1 MKKRILAG
9 ILAVSMVSAL
19 LTGCGKGASQG
30 SSAEPAAEAAE
41 AAEETAEDSAA
52 QETPAQEAEAG
63 AAEADAAQGTAAQTE
78 RAKANE
84 IVIGIPQDLDQSLDP
99 HYAVAAGT
107 KEVMFNVFE
116 GLVKYDPN
124 GDTIPAVASD
134 VEISEDGLVY
144 TFTLRDGVKFHNGD
158 PVDLDDVI
166 YSVQRCKDDPN
177 VNPQTSKGLACI
189 ASLEKDGDNKL
200 VMTLSEPNT
209 ELMSLL
215 TLAIIPAD
223 YDKQDTAP
231 IGTGPYKFISR
242 TAQESVELERF
253 EDYWGTPANIGKV
266 TYKIN
271 ESAEGLIMGLE
282 SGALD
287 LVSHLTSTQTAELNK
302 DDFNIEQ
309 GTMNLVQALYLNNAR
324 APFDNELVRQALCYA
339 VDRQNI
345 LDMAFDGYGFPIGS
359 NVFPAFTKY
368 FDETLT
374 DYYTLETP
382 EAGIAKAKELL
393 AEAGYP
399 NGFDMVITVPSNYQP
414 HCDTGEVIAEQLK
427 EVGINA
433 TLNKV
438 DWNKWLEDTYS
449 GRDFEA
455 TVIGL
460 TADPLTARSLLER
473 FTSDADNNFIN
484 YNNADYDDLFAQA
497 VKCYDDAEQVKIYK
511 EMEKNLTEHAAT
523 SVYIQ
528 DMADL
533 IAVRKGLTGLTF
545 YPLYVLD
552 VSTLKWQ

>member
-1 MKKRILAG
+1 MKKKLLAG
-9 ILAVSMVSAL
+9 ILAVSMVGAL
-19 LTGCGKGASQG
+19 LTGCGG
-30 SSAEPAAEAAE
+30 SSSQSSSAAPAAGTEEAAE
-41 AAEETAEDSAA
+41 DEAAAEETVE
-52 QETPAQEAEAG
+52 
-63 AAEADAAQGTAAQTE
+63 QTE

-84 IVIGIPQDLDQSLDP
+84 LVVGIAQDLDQSLDP

-116 GLVKYDPN
+116 GLVKYDAN

-134 VEISEDGLVY
+134 VEISEDGLTY

-166 YSVQRCKDDPN
+166 YSIQRCKDDPN
-177 VNPQTSKGLACI
+177 VNPQTSTGLACV
-189 ASLEKDGDNKL
+189 ANLEKDGDSKL

-215 TLAIIPAD
+215 TLAILPAD

-231 IGTGPYKFISR
+231 VGTGPYKFVSR
-242 TAQESVELERF
+242 TAQESVVLERF
-253 EDYWGTPANIGKV
+253 DEYWGTPANIAKV

-302 DDFNIEQ
+302 DNFNIEQ
-309 GTMNLVQALYLNNAR
+309 GTMNLVQALYLNNA
-324 APFDNELVRQALCYA
+324 AEPLNNEQVRQALCYA
-339 VDRQNI
+339 VDKQNV
-345 LDMAFDGYGFPIGS
+345 LDMAFDGFGFPIGS

-368 FDETLT
+368 FDESLT
-374 DYYTLETP
+374 DYYVTDTE
-382 EAGIAKAKELL
+382 KAKELL
-393 AEAGYP
+393 KKAGYP
-399 NGFDMVITVPSNYQP
+399 NGFDLEITVPSNYQP
-414 HCDTGEVIAEQLK
+414 HVDTAEVIAEQLK
-427 EVGINA
+427 EIGVNA
-433 TLNKV
+433 TLKPV
-438 DWNKWLEDTYS
+438 EWNTWLEETYS
-449 GRDFEA
+449 GRNFQA

-473 FTSDADNNFIN
+473 FTSSANNNFIN
-484 YNNADYDDLFAQA
+484 YNNADYDALFEKAIT
-497 VKCYDDAEQVKIYK
+497 CYDDAEQTQIYK
-511 EMEKNLTEHAAT
+511 EMEKNLTEHAA

>member
-9 ILAVSMVSAL
+9 ILAVSLVGAL
-19 LTGCGKGASQG
+19 FTGCGKGASQSG
-30 SSAEPAAEAAE
+30 SSS
-41 AAEETAEDSAA
+41 SAA
-52 QETPAQEAEAG
+52 PAEGTEQTADGAGQAASETVEQ
-63 AAEADAAQGTAAQTE
+63 TA

-84 IVIGIPQDLDQSLDP
+84 VVIGIAQDLDQSLDP
-99 HYAVAAGT
+99 HYTVAAGT

-116 GLVKYDPN
+116 GLVKYDSN

-134 VEISEDGLVY
+134 VAISDDGLVY

-158 PVDLDDVI
+158 TVDLDDVI
-166 YSVQRCKDDPN
+166 YSVTRCKEDPN

-215 TLAIIPAD
+215 TLAILPAD

-231 IGTGPYKFISR
+231 VGTGPYKFISR
-242 TAQESVELERF
+242 TAQESVELEKF
-253 EDYWGTPANIGKV
+253 GDYWGTPGNIDKV

-271 ESAEGLIMGLE
+271 ESAEGLIMGLQ

-287 LVSHLTSTQTAELNK
+287 LVSHLTITQTQELGT

-309 GTMNLVQALYLNNAR
+309 V
-324 APFDNELVRQALCYA
+324 
-339 VDRQNI
+339 
-345 LDMAFDGYGFPIGS
+345 PIGS

-368 FDETLT
+368 FDESLT
-374 DYYTLETP
+374 DYYDHNP
-382 EAGIAKAKELL
+382 DKAKELL
-393 AEAGYP
+393 TQAGYP
-399 NGFDMVITVPSNYQP
+399 DGFDLVITVPANYQP

-433 TLNKV
+433 TLDKV
-438 DWNKWLEDTYS
+438 EWNTWLEKTYS
-449 GRDFEA
+449 GRDFQA

-473 FTSDADNNFIN
+473 FTSTANNNFIN
-484 YNNADYDDLFAQA
+484 YNNADYDALFEQA
-497 VKCYDDAEQVKIYK
+497 VKCYDDQEQVKIYK
-511 EMEKNLTEHAAT
+511 EMEKNLTEHAAN
-523 SVYIQ
+523 VYIQ

>member
-9 ILAVSMVSAL
+9 ILAVSVVGAL
-19 LTGCGKGASQG
+19 LTGCGGGNSQG
-30 SSAEPAAEAAE
+30 SSAPAAGTEAGAE
-41 AAEETAEDSAA
+41 AGDASEGGAAGAEGGAA
-52 QETPAQEAEAG
+52 GDAGAADAGAG
-63 AAEADAAQGTAAQTE
+63 AAEQTE

-84 IVIGIPQDLDQSLDP
+84 IVIGIAQDLDQSLDP
-99 HYAVAAGT
+99 HYTVAAGT

-116 GLVKYDPN
+116 GLVKYDAN
-124 GDTIPAVASD
+124 GDTIPAVASEVAVSD
-134 VEISEDGLVY
+134 DGLVY
-144 TFTLRDGVKFHNGD
+144 TFTLRDGVKFHNGNA
-158 PVDLDDVI
+158 VTLDDVI
-166 YSVQRCKDDPN
+166 YSIQRCKDDPN
-177 VNPQTSKGLACI
+177 VNPQTSTGLACI

-231 IGTGPYKFISR
+231 IGTGPYKFVSR

-253 EDYWGTPANIGKV
+253 EEYWGTPGNIDKV

-287 LVSHLTSTQTAELNK
+287 LVSHLTSTQTSELSK
-302 DDFNIEQ
+302 DNFNIEQ
-309 GTMNLVQALYLNNAR
+309 GTMNLVQALYLNNAK

-339 VDRQNI
+339 VDRQGI
-345 LDMAFDGYGFPIGS
+345 LDMAFDGFGFPIGS

-368 FDETLT
+368 FDESLT
-374 DYYTLETP
+374 NYYET
-382 EAGIAKAKELL
+382 EDGVAKAKELL
-393 AEAGYP
+393 TEAGYP
-399 NGFDMVITVPSNYQP
+399 NGFDMTITVPSNYQP
-414 HCDTGEVIAEQLK
+414 HCDTAEVIAEQLK

-433 TLNKV
+433 TLKPV
-438 DWNKWLEDTYS
+438 EWNTWLEDTYT
-449 GRDFEA
+449 GRNFEA

-473 FTSDADNNFIN
+473 FKSDADNNFIN
-484 YNNADYDDLFAQA
+484 YNNADYDALFEQA

-511 EMEKNLTEHAAT
+511 EMEKNLTEHAA

-533 IAVRKGLTGLTF
+533 IAVRKGLSGLTF

-552 VSTLKWQ
+552 VSTLKWE

>member
-9 ILAVSMVSAL
+9 ILAVSVVGAL
-19 LTGCGKGASQG
+19 LTGCGGGNSQS
-30 SSAEPAAEAAE
+30 SSAPAASTEAGA
-41 AAEETAEDSAA
+41 ETAGAA
-52 QETPAQEAEAG
+52 DAGAADAGAADAG
-63 AAEADAAQGTAAQTE
+63 AAEKTE

-99 HYAVAAGT
+99 HYTVAAGT

-116 GLVKYDPN
+116 GLVKYDSN
-124 GDTIPAVASD
+124 GDTIPAVASE
-134 VEISEDGLVY
+134 VEVSDDGLVY
-144 TFTLRDGVKFHNGD
+144 TFTLRDGVKFHNGNA
-158 PVDLDDVI
+158 VTLDDVI
-166 YSVQRCKDDPN
+166 YSIQRCKDDPN
-177 VNPQTSKGLACI
+177 VNPQTSTGLACI
-189 ASLEKDGDNKL
+189 ESLEKDGDTKL

-231 IGTGPYKFISR
+231 IGTGPYKFVSR
-242 TAQESVELERF
+242 TAQESVELEKF
-253 EDYWGTPANIGKV
+253 ADYWGTPANIDKV

-287 LVSHLTSTQTAELNK
+287 LVSHLTSTQTAELTK
-302 DDFNIEQ
+302 DNFNIEQ
-309 GTMNLVQALYLNNAR
+309 GTMNLVQALYLNNAK

-339 VDRQNI
+339 VDRQNV
-345 LDMAFDGYGFPIGS
+345 LDMAFDGYGFLIGS

-368 FDETLT
+368 FDESLT
-374 DYYTLETP
+374 NYYEHNVD
-382 EAGIAKAKELL
+382 KAKELL
-393 AEAGYP
+393 TEAGYP
-399 NGFDMVITVPSNYQP
+399 NGFDMTITVPSNYQP
-414 HCDTGEVIAEQLK
+414 HCDTAEVIAEQLK

-433 TLNKV
+433 TLNPV
-438 DWNKWLEDTYS
+438 EWNTWLEDTYN
-449 GRDFEA
+449 GRNFEA

-473 FTSDADNNFIN
+473 FKSDANNNFIN
-484 YNNADYDDLFAQA
+484 YNNADYDALFEKA
-497 VKCYDDAEQVKIYK
+497 VKCYDDAEQVGIYK
-511 EMEKNLTEHAAT
+511 EMEKNLTEHAA

-552 VSTLKWQ
+552 VSTLKWE